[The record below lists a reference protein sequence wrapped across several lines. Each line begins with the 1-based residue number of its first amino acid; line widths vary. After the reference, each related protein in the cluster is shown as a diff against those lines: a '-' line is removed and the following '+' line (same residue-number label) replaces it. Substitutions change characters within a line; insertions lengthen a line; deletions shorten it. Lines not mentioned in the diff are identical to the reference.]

1 VIRDELEGNV
11 ATAARRRAAVELMSR
26 HERSLKRTARRYS
39 LDAED
44 VEDCFQ
50 RTLEIVL
57 TKAPTSDPRELIR
70 WAQTVIK
77 HEALAVRRKRERL
90 LGLTS
95 LTGRDGL
102 PRDPVAELPAPGAG
116 PAEEAERREEVA
128 RTREALQALKP
139 AELRALSLL
148 AEGYSYAEIA
158 DITGFSLTKVN
169 RSLAE
174 GRERFRFLVSSS
186 ESGDRCRQLAPLLS
200 AYCDGEAAPR
210 DAVLVREHLRACPHC
225 RVTMRTYRT
234 TPRLAAALV
243 PVPAVA
249 PSLLARVKSLLGD
262 LAARAGAVK
271 GAAVW
276 AAVAG
281 SAAVG
286 LGLGAPPNPLHLG
299 TDEAAP
305 PSIERGTIPALSQ
318 PRSGRK
324 TADRQGHERE
334 RAKRPAAVAAADTEV
349 EPTESVEYEAPVEAA
364 PAESVAPPPPVAEP
378 SAPSGSAA
386 GEFGP

>member
-1 VIRDELEGNV
+1 MIQDERERR
-11 ATAARRRAAVELMSR
+11 ATTSARRRAAVELMAR
-26 HERSLKRTARRYS
+26 HERALKRTARRYS

-57 TKAPTSDPRELIR
+57 TKAPTTDARELIR

-90 LGLTS
+90 LGVAS
-95 LTGRDGL
+95 FSERDGL
-102 PRDPVAELPAPGAG
+102 ARDPVTEAPSPGAG
-116 PAEEAERREEVA
+116 PAEQAERREEVA

-158 DITGFSLTKVN
+158 DITGFSLTKIN

-174 GRERFRFLVSSS
+174 GRERFRSIVGSS
-186 ESGDRCRQLAPLLS
+186 ESGERCRQLRPLIS

-249 PSLLARVKSLLGD
+249 PSMLSRARD
-262 LAARAGAVK
+262 LCADLVSRAGAVK
-271 GAAVW
+271 QAALC
-276 AAVAG
+276 AGVAG
-281 SAAVG
+281 SAAAGMAVG
-286 LGLGAPPNPLHLG
+286 VLPTPVHVGATGAVAPTIERAANPAPTRPATHQRANRRRHEKEQPRVPAA
-299 TDEAAP
+299 DPEVEQPEAA
-305 PSIERGTIPALSQ
+305 
-318 PRSGRK
+318 
-324 TADRQGHERE
+324 
-334 RAKRPAAVAAADTEV
+334 
-349 EPTESVEYEAPVEAA
+349 EYEAPPVAAPPEAA
-364 PAESVAPPPPVAEP
+364 APPPPEA